1 LRDASEHESDECED
15 EEDINAGDGEDDDDD
30 MGDADDQEK
39 SNQEESEEEQSDKEQ
54 SDKEQSD
61 KEQSNQE
68 ESEEE
73 QSDKEQSDKEQSD
86 KEAENEEGG
95 TVVMMRAV
103 RPTRVHHRRSSLTTS
118 VSSLAS
124 RSWRVQTLMWRRTP
138 WTLLLRWF
146 LVMML
151 LHWMMWHRSQVDLK
165 MRLRLRMA
173 RTRMMDTWRMTW

>member
-54 SDKEQSD
+54 SDKE
-61 KEQSNQE
+61 
-68 ESEEE
+68 
-73 QSDKEQSDKEQSD
+73 
-86 KEAENEEGG
+86 AENEEGG
-95 TVVMMRAV
+95 TVVMRRAV